1 MADKVILKNISKTY
15 RIPSLLPW
23 QPSIK
28 VEALRNVNMVCPEK
42 KITCLLGPNGA
53 GKTTIIKILA
63 GLVLPDSGE
72 ISLCGKTIRNSG
84 CQSDLRIGIATP
96 NERSFY
102 WRLTG
107 RQNLDFYGSL
117 YGLKGK
123 KRKFL
128 VSDILHEVGLNDE
141 ADKPFR
147 LYSSGLKQKL
157 MLARALISDPEILL
171 LDEPASHID
180 PVSKISIYRLI
191 RENFI
196 GKREATILLCTH
208 DLSEAQELADRIVL
222 LDRGVMIA
230 DGTLSALRSKINPG
244 KSVVIKFLKMPEEGW
259 EKKIPGMIVERG
271 DFEISVNIPDESAI
285 NRIVRAA
292 ISAGGEIVEVRRD
305 EESLQEIFTRL
316 TGGDR

>member
-1 MADKVILKNISKTY
+1 VADKIILKNISKIY
-15 RIPSLLPW
+15 RIPSILPW
-23 QPSIK
+23 QPPKKI
-28 VEALRNVNMVCPEK
+28 EALRNVTMSCPEK

-72 ISLCGKTIRNSG
+72 ISLNGKLPLNPVHHA
-84 CQSDLRIGIATP
+84 DVRIGIATP

-107 RQNLDFYGSL
+107 KQNLDFYGSL

-123 KRKFL
+123 KRTSL
-128 VSDILHEVGLNDE
+128 VSDILGEVGLNED

-147 LYSSGLKQKL
+147 LYSSGLRQKL

-191 RENFI
+191 KENFI
-196 GKREATILLCTH
+196 KKRGTSILLCTH

-222 LDRGVMIA
+222 LDKGSIIA
-230 DGTLSALRSKINPG
+230 HGTLSALRSKINPE
-244 KSVVIKFLKMPEEGW
+244 KSVILKFLKMPKAGW
-259 EKKIPGMIVERG
+259 EKKVNANIFKSG
-271 DFEISVNIPDESAI
+271 DLEIQAGIPDESAV
-285 NRIVRAA
+285 NRIVQAA
-292 ISAGGEIVEVRRD
+292 ISAGGEIIEVRRD

-316 TGGDR
+316 TGGDQ

>member
-1 MADKVILKNISKTY
+1 MAEKVTLKNISKTY

-23 QPSIK
+23 QPSRK
-28 VEALRNVNMVCPEK
+28 VEALRNVSMVCPEK

-72 ISLCGKTIRNSG
+72 ISLFGESMLNPDRKSE
-84 CQSDLRIGIATP
+84 LRIGIATP

-123 KRKFL
+123 KRKSL
-128 VSDILHEVGLNDE
+128 VTDILREVGLDE
-141 ADKPFR
+141 EGDKPFR
-147 LYSSGLKQKL
+147 LYSSGLRQKL
-157 MLARALISDPEILL
+157 MLARALLSDPDILL

-191 RENFI
+191 KENFI
-196 GKREATILLCTH
+196 GKRGTTILLCTH
-208 DLSEAQELADRIVL
+208 DLYEAQELADKIVL
-222 LDRGVMIA
+222 LDKGTIIA
-230 DGTLSALRSKINPG
+230 DGTLSALRSKINPE
-244 KSVVIKFLKMPEEGW
+244 KSVSIKFLKMPGAEW
-259 EKKIPGMIVERG
+259 EKIERVEILHRG
-271 DFEISVNIPDESAI
+271 ASEIRVSIPDERAVSW
-285 NRIVRAA
+285 IVKAA
-292 ISAGGEIVEVRRD
+292 VSAGGEIIEVRRN
-305 EESLQEIFTRL
+305 EESLQEIFSRL
-316 TGGDR
+316 TGDIQ